1 MAKKKQLKK
10 YSTKLK
16 TNKKCFNYGKKDH
29 YARDYYTSNI
39 TKPKK
44 LLKKGKCVWWKKN
57 SAKAI
62 ATRLTTNQESSNV
75 KPYLA
80 SQTFM
85 SYTDEGQLGVW
96 YFDLCISRHICNN

>member
-10 YSTKLK
+10 YSIKLK
-16 TNKKCFNYGKKDH
+16 TNKKCFNCGKKDY
-29 YARDYYTSNI
+29 YARDYYTSNK

-44 LLKKGKCVWWKKN
+44 LLKKGKCAWWKKN
-57 SAKAI
+57 LAKAI
-62 ATRLTTNQESSNV
+62 AARLTTNQESSDI
-75 KPYLA
+75 KLYLA

-96 YFDLCISRHICNN
+96 YLDSCISRHICNS